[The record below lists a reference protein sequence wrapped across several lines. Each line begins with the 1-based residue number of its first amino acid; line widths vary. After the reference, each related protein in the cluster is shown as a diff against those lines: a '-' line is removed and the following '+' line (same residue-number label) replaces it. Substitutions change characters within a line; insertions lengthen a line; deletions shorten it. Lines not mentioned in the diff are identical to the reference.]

1 MIGAQAE
8 DEVVDEGAVGDLM
21 GPQRGAALREVHPGR
36 VRTPRE
42 RGSSGLPTPGAAA
55 SDWRRTDPALGDPM
69 RHGGYGTHGDDAQE
83 ASLRLEPEDVLE
95 DVSTD
100 DVLETGYSP
109 QDRPWAVDDWG
120 TTAFE
125 EEQGD
130 SLDGRLARE
139 LPDVTGDED
148 EGDDVGDLPGGEGE
162 LRDDEVGDERAGR
175 LAETDAGTDSAPEPE
190 PDLEAF
196 DEGIDGGAASA
207 EEAAVHVVPG
217 RGTQS

>member
-1 MIGAQAE
+1 
-8 DEVVDEGAVGDLM
+8 
-21 GPQRGAALREVHPGR
+21 
-36 VRTPRE
+36 
-42 RGSSGLPTPGAAA
+42 
-55 SDWRRTDPALGDPM
+55 M
-69 RHGGYGTHGDDAQE
+69 RHGSPGDSGDDARE

-100 DVLETGYSP
+100 DVLQLGYVP

-125 EEQGD
+125 AEQGE

-139 LPDVTGDED
+139 LPDATGDE
-148 EGDDVGDLPGGEGE
+148 EPADDVGDLPGGEGE
-162 LRDDEVGDERAGR
+162 LRDDEVGDQRAGR
-175 LAETDAGTDSAPEPE
+175 LSETDAGTGSAPDPA

-207 EEAAVHVVPG
+207 EEAAVHVVPDRAVEEPAPG
-217 RGTQS
+217 RR